1 MTELEFLRKQV
12 REEMRVITET
22 LAAGKAKDFADY
34 REMCGVARGLQIAHN
49 LIAEMAERIENSD
62 E

>member
-1 MTELEFLRKQV
+1 MTELEYLIKQT
-12 REEMRVITET
+12 REEMRVVTET

-34 REMCGVARGLQIAHN
+34 RELCGVLRGLQIAHN
-49 LIAEMAERIENSD
+49 IIADLAERIEKSD

>member
-34 REMCGVARGLQIAHN
+34 REMCGVVRGLQIAHN